1 MPPRTIDTRT
11 ISLDH
16 VTVNRAG
23 NDVLRDITLQL
34 NERRIAIIG
43 LNGSGKSTLVRLLNA
58 LVLPTTGE
66 VRVGDLVTAR
76 DAKQIRRQVG
86 FVFQNPDNQ
95 IVMPIVGDD
104 IAFGLKNLGL
114 RGAQLSDRVDE
125 ILARLG
131 VAHLRDRESH
141 TLSGGE
147 KQMIALASVLVMNP
161 STIVFDE
168 PTTMLDLRNRRRL
181 QQQID
186 RLDQRAV
193 LVTHDLD
200 MIADY
205 ERTIVVDDGA
215 VAFDGA
221 PADAL
226 DFYQELCG

>member
-1 MPPRTIDTRT
+1 VLPRTIDAQT
-11 ISLDH
+11 IGLDH
-16 VTVNRAG
+16 VTVNRG
-23 NDVLRDITLQL
+23 GKDVLRDITLQL

-58 LVLPTTGE
+58 LVLPTAGE
-66 VRVGDLVTAR
+66 VRVGDLVTTR
-76 DAKQIRRQVG
+76 DAKRIRRQVG

-114 RGAQLSDRVDE
+114 RGSELSDRVGE

-131 VAHLRDRESH
+131 VAHLRERESH

-147 KQMIALASVLVMNP
+147 KQMIALASVLVMCP

-186 RLDQRAV
+186 RLDQRAIV
-193 LVTHDLD
+193 VTHDLD
-200 MIADY
+200 MVASY
-205 ERTIVVDDGA
+205 ERTIVVDDGTI
-215 VAFDGA
+215 AFDGD
-221 PADAL
+221 PAEAL
-226 DFYQELCG
+226 AFYQELCE

>member
-1 MPPRTIDTRT
+1 MG
-11 ISLDH
+11 LDH

-23 NDVLRDITLQL
+23 KDVLRDITLEL
-34 NERRIAIIG
+34 NERRVAIIG

-58 LVLPTTGE
+58 LVLPTAGE
-66 VRVGDLVTAR
+66 VRVGDLVTTR
-76 DAKQIRRQVG
+76 DAKRIRRQVG

-114 RGAQLSDRVDE
+114 RGAELGDRVGE

-147 KQMIALASVLVMNP
+147 KQMIALASVLVMCP

-193 LVTHDLD
+193 VVTHDLD
-200 MIADY
+200 MIASY
-205 ERTIVVDDGA
+205 ERTIVVDDGTI
-215 VAFDGA
+215 AFDGA

-226 DFYQELCG
+226 AFYQELCG